1 MPKLV
6 CIKCQ
11 CLFKI
16 EKNGISAVEM
26 VQGRPYE
33 LSDADKWKC
42 PGCGM
47 EILAGFG
54 EAPWVHQQDFNKE
67 NIIEFLKEAR
77 EKGTLVMYR
86 DRLSASERE
95 AAEQLTKEYGIDFV
109 GDDE

>member
-6 CIKCQ
+6 CLKCN

-16 EKNGISAVEM
+16 EKNGMSAIEM
-26 VQGRPYE
+26 VRGEPYE
-33 LSDADKWKC
+33 MSSADKWKC

-54 EAPWVHQQDFNKE
+54 LAPWINQHQFYQA
-67 NIIEFLKEAR
+67 NIQEYIKAAEG
-77 EKGTLVMYR
+77 KGTLVRYK